1 MRYRSIIRAFSIPG
15 GVLSLALLG
24 AIGAGSVPA
33 GGASAEP
40 AADAGSP
47 LACAPAALSPAERT
61 RHFDELGPKLRSLR
75 KSVRE
80 LPDGYAFEYAGD
92 PATYRLVAEW
102 AAGERVCCPF
112 FDIDI
117 RSEREGGPVWVRVTG
132 RDGVKKFMEIEGA
145 EWIRK

>member
-15 GVLSLALLG
+15 GVLSVALFG
-24 AIGAGSVPA
+24 AIGAGTIPGSD
-33 GGASAEP
+33 ASAEP
-40 AADAGSP
+40 AAKAESP
-47 LACAPAALSPAERT
+47 FACAPAALSPVERT

-112 FDIDI
+112 FDIDV
-117 RSEREGGPVWVRVTG
+117 RSEREGGSVWVRVTG

-145 EWIRK
+145 EWVRK

>member
-1 MRYRSIIRAFSIPG
+1 MPDPTISRAFSIPG
-15 GVLSLALLG
+15 GVLSLALFG
-24 AIGAGSVPA
+24 AIGAGTVPA

-40 AADAGSP
+40 AVKAESP
-47 LACAPAALSPAERT
+47 FACAPAALSPAERT

-80 LPDGYAFEYAGD
+80 LSDGYAFEYAGD
-92 PATYRLVAEW
+92 PATFRLVTEW

-112 FDIDI
+112 LDIDI
-117 RSEREGGPVWVRVTG
+117 RSEREGGSVWVRVTG

-145 EWIRK
+145 AWIQK